1 MKKKLILVLSLIIGP
16 MIGAI
21 SFTSVIIPNN
31 LISGGLGGLALLL
44 NRATGLNVQ
53 LLLALLFL
61 PIGIWAFI
69 KFGINQIITASICYI
84 LFTVYT
90 AFTPT
95 LVPPLKTDFILIAI
109 VAGILSGLS
118 GGIVLRLGVSNGPE
132 SLIGIYLKQKF
143 NIPIGSFFT
152 IFNSVIIFLS
162 MFSADIT
169 MALYSAIII
178 YIAGRVTDI
187 IILGFGRYF
196 EMNIITS
203 KYIELADFIHKEIKR
218 GVTYIQCI
226 GTYELKKNMMV
237 KTLVKNDEMIKIKNH
252 LKALDPD
259 SFIYINEST
268 EVHGR
273 GFSE

>member
-1 MKKKLILVLSLIIGP
+1 MKKKLVLVLSLIIGP

-44 NRATGLNVQ
+44 NRVTGLNVQ

-84 LFTVYT
+84 LFTVYIGIM
-90 AFTPT
+90 PV
-95 LVPPLKTDFILIAI
+95 LVPPLKTDFILAAI

-143 NIPIGSFFT
+143 NIPIGSFLT
-152 IFNSVIIFLS
+152 IFNSIIIFLS

-178 YIAGRVTDI
+178 YISGRVTDF

-203 KYIELADFIHKEIKR
+203 KYIELTDFIHKEIKR

-237 KTLVKNDEMIKIKNH
+237 KTLVKNDEVIKIKNH